1 MVKLTKRKGFN
12 FFRSYYDVYN
22 ELETAEDKVLFLD
35 ALFDRQFLGIKPDL
49 PKGMA
54 KFAYIS
60 QTNSID
66 SQVKGYEDKLKSINK
81 GVPNFD
87 PWQGVKKND
96 LSPAQ
101 QEKEQVQVQEKEQ
114 VKEKV
119 KRVYSDE
126 VNECFLNCLNYF
138 ENHLHPKNKNTWLDV
153 IDKLNRIDKI
163 PFEIIEKITKQA
175 RQDDFWRT
183 NFMSLTKLRQTQK
196 SSGLK
201 YIVVLNEK
209 FKNNGTGITK
219 TNSKPTLSELYEQHK
234 GYFTDTG
241 SE

>member
-96 LSPAQ
+96 LTPTQ
-101 QEKEQVQVQEKEQ
+101 QEKEQVQEKE
-114 VKEKV
+114 KEKEKLQLTIQDRETDFKKSLQPFLQQYGSDMLNDFFMYWTEKKPKGRKMLYEMQRTFDV
-119 KRVYSDE
+119 KKR
-126 VNECFLNCLNYF
+126 LIRW
-138 ENHLHPKNKNTWLDV
+138 NKN
-153 IDKLNRIDKI
+153 
-163 PFEIIEKITKQA
+163 
-175 RQDDFWRT
+175 
-183 NFMSLTKLRQTQK
+183 NF
-196 SSGLK
+196 
-201 YIVVLNEK
+201 NN
-209 FKNNGTGITK
+209 KNNGKSITGN
-219 TNSKPTLSELYEQHK
+219 NSKPTLEELHQRHQQYL
-234 GYFTDTG
+234 TD
-241 SE
+241 